1 MAKSSYQFS
10 LRRLLL
16 LFVPIC
22 VVVGLIFAPF
32 TVRVPISA
40 SLIMNSVHY
49 SEGLR
54 INVYDGQD
62 LVASNTLILSR
73 KIDIES
79 TPVTPDL
86 IEQIL
91 KAELELPESEDN
103 SYLEIRVNLLQ
114 KLRLR
119 NATNIRVAG
128 LPLPN

>member
-1 MAKSSYQFS
+1 
-10 LRRLLL
+10 
-16 LFVPIC
+16 
-22 VVVGLIFAPF
+22 
-32 TVRVPISA
+32 
-40 SLIMNSVHY
+40 MNSVHY